1 MKTITINN
9 SEIKIA
15 CNALTYM
22 YYRKIFDKDIFDDID
37 AVRDFLVLH
46 LSADNLNIENKTREN
61 IIPKLNAY
69 IEALNRLT
77 YVAIYTNNQDIEDYV
92 KWIKSNNIL
101 EQESNC
107 TATIIE
113 EIIDCFIDGKVH
125 EELKKLNESSG
136 DDTEVLFPEHFF
148 LSACLRL
155 GLTLENLKILTYIDV
170 MKIFLSTT
178 REKKERKKVKKAT
191 QADWDRLAGR

>member
-1 MKTITINN
+1 MRTITINN

-22 YYRKIFDKDIFDDID
+22 YYRKIFNKNIFDDID
-37 AVRDFLVLH
+37 TVRDFLL
-46 LSADNLNIENKTREN
+46 LQLGSDNLDIENETLET
-61 IIPKLNAY
+61 ITLKLNSY

-77 YVAIYTNNQDIEDYV
+77 YVAIYTNNQDIKDYT
-92 KWIKSNNIL
+92 KWIEKNEIL
-101 EQESNC
+101 EQENDC
-107 TATIIE
+107 IATIIE
-113 EIIDCFIDGKVH
+113 EIVDCFIDEKVS

-148 LSACLRL
+148 LSACLRI
-155 GLTLENLKILTYIDV
+155 GLTIEDLKTLTYIDV

-178 REKKERKKVKKAT
+178 RKKKGKKKARKAT

>member
-1 MKTITINN
+1 MRTITINN

-22 YYRKIFDKDIFDDID
+22 YYRKIFNKNIFDDID
-37 AVRDFLVLH
+37 TVRDFLL
-46 LSADNLNIENKTREN
+46 LQLGSDNLDIENETLET
-61 IIPKLNAY
+61 ITLKLNSY

-77 YVAIYTNNQDIEDYV
+77 YVAIYTNNQDIEDYT
-92 KWIKSNNIL
+92 KWIEKNEIL
-101 EQESNC
+101 EQENDC
-107 TATIIE
+107 IATIIE
-113 EIIDCFIDGKVH
+113 EIVDCFIDEKVS
-125 EELKKLNESSG
+125 EELKRINEGSG

-155 GLTLENLKILTYIDV
+155 GLTIEDLKTLTYIDV

-178 REKKERKKVKKAT
+178 REKKKKEKVRKAT
-191 QADWDRLAGR
+191 QADWDRLAGG

>member
-113 EIIDCFIDGKVH
+113 EIIDCFMDGKVH
-125 EELKKLNESSG
+125 EELKKLNESSR